1 VARASAFS
9 SEAISWD
16 EHVAWFRDKLA
27 DRNCRIFVALDA
39 SGVAAGQIRI
49 DRTEGSGAG
58 IAIAIAIDI
67 AIDAR
72 FRGLGYGSRLIE
84 MGSDKA
90 FAEWGTVQL
99 NAFVKPENAA
109 SAKAFERAGFKATAK
124 VTVKGQTAIH
134 YIRTAK

>member
-1 VARASAFS
+1 VRASAFS

-16 EHVAWFRDKLA
+16 EHVVWFRDKLA

-39 SGVAAGQIRI
+39 SGRPAGQIRI
-49 DRTEGSGAG
+49 DRAEGSGADV
-58 IAIAIAIDI
+58 AIAIDI